1 MRIIRVGARESL
13 VDRNNWSMGYRSIFI
28 CRGSR
33 EPRGS
38 NLQLSILYP
47 SRPTSGLARASLI
60 ETTIPPT
67 YRRKTWSGLARASWI
82 ETSSISYL
90 CCLYWVGARESLVDR
105 NFFFLKQ
112 IHVCLQSGLAK
123 ASWIE
128 TIGNNAKHILPLS
141 GLARALWLKTPSYVK
156 WP

>member
-1 MRIIRVGARESL
+1 M
-13 VDRNNWSMGYRSIFI
+13 DRNNWSMGYRSIFI

-38 NLQLSILYP
+38 KLQLSILYP
-47 SRPTSGLARASLI
+47 SRSSSGLARASWI
-60 ETTIPPT
+60 ETIFPPT